1 MKIMYQV
8 IIPENVHSIIDNFIL
23 SYRNVFVKLFNDTWL
38 SSENEIIENY
48 VLRSKKFQREIY
60 YSVNDLLKEEKIL
73 WYSTLENKNFE
84 ITTIVWNYRL
94 FIEYWEDN
102 DDKIRF
108 VENIRFFNK

>member
-1 MKIMYQV
+1 MKIMYK
-8 IIPENVHSIIDNFIL
+8 IIILENVHSIIDNFIL

-60 YSVNDLLKEEKIL
+60 YSVDDLLKEENIL
-73 WYSTLENKNFE
+73 WYKKLENWNLE